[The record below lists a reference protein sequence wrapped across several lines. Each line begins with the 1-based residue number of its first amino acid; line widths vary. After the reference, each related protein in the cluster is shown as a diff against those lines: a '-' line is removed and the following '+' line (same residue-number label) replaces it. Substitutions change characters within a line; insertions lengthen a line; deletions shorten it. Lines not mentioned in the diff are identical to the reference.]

1 MEVRLGIATCLYRL
15 GQISTAR
22 QALQRVLQL
31 DPHNADAL
39 YALAVL
45 RLDPLKGES
54 AKLVGPAARPGT
66 VLHAVSEPCQ
76 GGWQAG
82 GPHCSL
88 RAVCCEVDVWSTL
101 ACCPPCSTLAQA
113 CHCIPVAWC

>member
-54 AKLVGPAARPGT
+54 AKLVGPPAWPGT

-76 GGWQAG
+76 GRWKTGIC
-82 GPHCSL
+82 HCSL
-88 RAVCCEVDVWSTL
+88 HVVPFA
-101 ACCPPCSTLAQA
+101 
-113 CHCIPVAWC
+113 